1 MSCHDSFSHLCGK
14 IWIMSI
20 DERIIALQ
28 SSIAELHEAAVIQ
41 GVKIKSLH
49 SSATELHA
57 IVESRGETAELR
69 ASTVELRAGTTE
81 LSAAAVQDQT
91 SIRALADSIA
101 ALARKEEASMAAL
114 KSAKIGGSISLH

>member
-1 MSCHDSFSHLCGK
+1 
-14 IWIMSI
+14 MSI

-57 IVESRGETAELR
+57 SIVESRGETAELR

>member
-1 MSCHDSFSHLCGK
+1 MSCHDLFSHLCGK

-57 IVESRGETAELR
+57 SIVESRGETAELR

-81 LSAAAVQDQT
+81 LSAAAVQDET
-91 SIRALADSIA
+91 NIRALGACRNEKPSTASKSDRAVDS
-101 ALARKEEASMAAL
+101 
-114 KSAKIGGSISLH
+114 GSTRMKR